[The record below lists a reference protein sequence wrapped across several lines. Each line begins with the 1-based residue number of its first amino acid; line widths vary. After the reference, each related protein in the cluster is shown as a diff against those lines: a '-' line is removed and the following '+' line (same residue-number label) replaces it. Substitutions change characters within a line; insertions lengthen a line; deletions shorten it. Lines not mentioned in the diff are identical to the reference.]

1 LVELGS
7 IGSSVVI
14 GDSDSSFRAW
24 CSCHKNE
31 TINKTKIFD
40 VHSGH
45 SKSFQKLLKP
55 SLNCSDGLASSSD
68 IGHEELSPLQMCR
81 PHCRNPA
88 RVSGRALPGF
98 REYEH
103 FKTSF
108 SFDQH
113 RRSNHLRGT
122 ACYALPEKTRSNLYA
137 VKRHNMSTATLQET
151 AFHRRRGWREEWHIL
166 HILYILHIPHIF
178 DIFCI
183 TYFTYFTYFT
193 YILQKR
199 LFSNPGGVMR

>member
-1 LVELGS
+1 LIKYFDVSSLLVELGS

-14 GDSDSSFRAW
+14 GDSDFSFRAW

-45 SKSFQKLLKP
+45 SKSFQKLLKSP
-55 SLNCSDGLASSSD
+55 WNCSDGLASSSD
-68 IGHEELSPLQMCR
+68 ISHERLSPLQMCR

-88 RVSGRALPGF
+88 RVSGRARPGF
-98 REYEH
+98 RENEH

-113 RRSNHLRGT
+113 RRSNHMRGT
-122 ACYALPEKTRSNLYA
+122 ACYALPETTLSESNLYA
-137 VKRHNMSTATLQET
+137 MKRHTSNIMMSTATLQET
-151 AFHRRRGWREEWHIL
+151 AFHRSRGCKPE
-166 HILYILHIPHIF
+166 
-178 DIFCI
+178 
-183 TYFTYFTYFT
+183 
-193 YILQKR
+193 
-199 LFSNPGGVMR
+199 